1 MNRRQFCTTA
11 AAGVLTACAKLP
23 RRSDRP
29 TVFIIHGYGATI
41 NNHWFGWL
49 QTQLEQRGIAAV
61 RVPMPNSEQPDFDRW
76 QQTLAQ
82 YIGKPQEN
90 RIFVTHSL
98 GTISLLHYLTAA
110 QPRKIG
116 GLVLVSAFGKRI
128 PTLPEINGFNI
139 DAYVDRCRI
148 DFAAIARMAGNHR
161 IELISAD
168 DDAIVPEENT
178 RYVAKELNGYLH
190 IRATGGHFL
199 DRDGFTQFPPVLE
212 SVERIVQMLQ
222 E

>member
-1 MNRRQFCTTA
+1 MNRRQFCTA
-11 AAGVLTACAKLP
+11 AAGALAASCAKLP
-23 RRSDRP
+23 RATHRP

-61 RVPMPNSEQPDFDRW
+61 LVPMPDSEQPDFDRW

-82 YIGKPQEN
+82 YIGKPSEN
-90 RIFVTHSL
+90 QIFVAHSL
-98 GTISLLHYLTAA
+98 GTISLLHYLTAT

-128 PTLPEINGFNI
+128 PTLPEINGFNVN
-139 DAYVDRCRI
+139 AYIDRCRI
-148 DFAAIARMAGNHR
+148 DFPAIARMAGKQ
-161 IELISAD
+161 IELFTAD
-168 DDAIVPEENT
+168 DDSIVPADNT
-178 RYVAKELNGYLH
+178 RYLARELNGYLH
-190 IRATGGHFL
+190 IRHTGGHFL

-212 SVERIVQMLQ
+212 AVKRMVGSLKE
-222 E
+222 

>member
-1 MNRRQFCTTA
+1 MNRRQFCTA
-11 AAGVLTACAKLP
+11 AAGMLAACAQP
-23 RRSDRP
+23 HRTP
-29 TVFIIHGYGATI
+29 QHATVFIIHGYGATI
-41 NNHWFGWL
+41 DNHWFAWL
-49 QTQLEQRGIAAV
+49 QAQLQQRGICAV
-61 RVPMPNSEQPDFDRW
+61 RVPMPDSAQPDFDRW

-90 RIFVTHSL
+90 HIFVAHSL
-98 GTISLLHYLTAA
+98 GTISLLHYLTPAR
-110 QPRKIG
+110 PRRIG
-116 GLVLVSAFGKRI
+116 GLVLVSAFGARI
-128 PTLPEINGFNI
+128 PTLPEINGFNL

-148 DFAAIARMAGNHR
+148 DFAAIARMAGNR

-168 DDAIVPEENT
+168 DDTIVPVENT

-199 DRDGFTQFPPVLE
+199 DRDEFTQFPPVLE

>member
-1 MNRRQFCTTA
+1 MSRRQFCTTA

-23 RRSDRP
+23 RRSNRP
-29 TVFIIHGYGATI
+29 TMFIIHGYGATI

-61 RVPMPNSEQPDFDRW
+61 RVPMPDSTQPDFDRW

-90 RIFVTHSL
+90 HIFVAHSL

-116 GLVLVSAFGKRI
+116 GLVLVSAFG
-128 PTLPEINGFNI
+128 
-139 DAYVDRCRI
+139 ARI
-148 DFAAIARMAGNHR
+148 DFAAIARMAGNR
-161 IELISAD
+161 IELFTAND
-168 DDAIVPEENT
+168 DTIVPVENT
-178 RYVAKELNGYLH
+178 RRLAQELNGYLH
-190 IRATGGHFL
+190 IRNTGGHFL

>member
-1 MNRRQFCTTA
+1 MSRRQFCTTA

-23 RRSDRP
+23 RRSNRP

-61 RVPMPNSEQPDFDRW
+61 RVPMPDSTQPDFDRW

-90 RIFVTHSL
+90 HIFVAHSL
-98 GTISLLHYLTAA
+98 GTISLLHYLTAT

-148 DFAAIARMAGNHR
+148 DFSAIARMAGNR
-161 IELISAD
+161 IELISAND
-168 DDAIVPEENT
+168 DPIVPVENT

>member
-1 MNRRQFCTTA
+1 MNRRQFCTS
-11 AAGVLTACAKLP
+11 AAGVLAACA
-23 RRSDRP
+23 RP
-29 TVFIIHGYGATI
+29 QRATVFIIHGYGATI
-41 NNHWFGWL
+41 DNHWFSWL
-49 QTQLEQRGIAAV
+49 QAQLQQRGITAV
-61 RVPMPNSEQPDFDRW
+61 RVPMPDSAQPDFDRW
-76 QQTLAQ
+76 QQMLAQ

-90 RIFVTHSL
+90 HIFVAHSL

-110 QPRKIG
+110 RPRRIG

-128 PTLPEINGFNI
+128 PTLHEINGFNI
-139 DAYVDRCRI
+139 DAYVDCCRI
-148 DFAAIARMAGNHR
+148 DFAAIACMAGNC

-168 DDAIVPEENT
+168 DDTIVPVENT